1 MKVGFDFDDT
11 LTTEKGMRVARFRNN
26 PNNELF
32 IVSARHEVGSDMLTK
47 AKELGI
53 SEENIFATGS
63 NKAKVEKV
71 LQLGLAFFYDN
82 NKDVIDALN
91 NKGVKAFQV

>member
-1 MKVGFDFDDT
+1 
-11 LTTEKGMRVARFRNN
+11 
-26 PNNELF
+26 
-32 IVSARHEVGSDMLTK
+32 MLAK

-82 NKDVIDALN
+82 NKDVIGALQS
-91 NKGVKAFQV
+91 KGVKAFQV